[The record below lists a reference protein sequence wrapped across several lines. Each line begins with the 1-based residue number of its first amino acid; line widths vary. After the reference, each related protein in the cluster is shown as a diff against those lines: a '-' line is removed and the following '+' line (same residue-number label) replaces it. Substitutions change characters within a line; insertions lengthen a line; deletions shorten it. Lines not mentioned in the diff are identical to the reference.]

1 MLNIKS
7 ASPIKLTCKELG
19 LAEFPDLLFGNTSD
33 STYFDATDYL
43 QKKDPTLTVPDFLKQ
58 YENQILSLM
67 QTYNMKD
74 SDVCKINSA
83 GHFLIESNFV
93 YLFISFVE
101 QDFLAYMCERIH
113 ELFTDGFCVSDT
125 YILKAADSRL
135 TPEILNTIKSDGM
148 EK

>member
-67 QTYNMKD
+67 QTHDMKD